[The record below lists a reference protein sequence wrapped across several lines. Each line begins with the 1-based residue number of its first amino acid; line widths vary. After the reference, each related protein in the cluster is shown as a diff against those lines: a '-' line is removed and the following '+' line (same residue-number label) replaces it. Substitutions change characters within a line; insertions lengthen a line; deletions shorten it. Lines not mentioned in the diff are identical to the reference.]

1 MTIERGGERRTGLVF
16 ARITVAGVVGALL
29 VGVVGVLGLA
39 ARQDALGEAIADRG
53 TLSAAMLDVYRALAD
68 AEAASLNALLV
79 DPQRAAEAKER
90 FREDLFEVHDALRRA
105 ESAAA
110 GCAEDCPGAR
120 LTTLVDLL
128 PEYSRLVEVG
138 WVGNAAGDPVGTS
151 YLAQA
156 SYLMQETLLPAA
168 ERANQEQRA
177 AMVDGLEDGVAH
189 PWFLYALLVAGVAG
203 MVWAQ
208 RIVRERTRRRNNR
221 GLLAA
226 TAVVILL
233 GAVVLAG
240 TVVASSRVGT
250 STALLADVVVPLSE
264 ARNEARKAD
273 GQEAR
278 IVAFPALGDREGLA
292 NLFRKAGERL
302 AAASAHVEAERDL
315 LGTAREALEQ
325 WRETAEPMTRPLD
338 PSLDHKEMTAIIV
351 NPREGLHTT
360 DDVAFDAAV
369 SAVIDHHRT
378 LATAAAGSAWRWTAP
393 LAWVLALG
401 ALLAAGSVY
410 WGMRPRLEEY
420 R

>member
-1 MTIERGGERRTGLVF
+1 MIIKWGGERRTGLVF

-29 VGVVGVLGLA
+29 VGAVGVLGLG
-39 ARQDALGEAIADRG
+39 ARQEALGSAIADRG
-53 TLSAAMLDVYRALAD
+53 TLSAAVLDVYRALAD

-79 DPQRAAEAKER
+79 DPQRAAEAKAR
-90 FREDLFEVHDALRRA
+90 FREDLFEVHGALRRA
-105 ESAAA
+105 ESAAV
-110 GCAEDCPGAR
+110 GCAQACPGAQVE
-120 LTTLVDLL
+120 TLVDLL
-128 PEYSRLVEVG
+128 PEYSRLVEAG
-138 WVGNAAGDPVGTS
+138 WAGSAAGNPVGTS

-156 SYLMQETLLPAA
+156 SFLMQATLLPAA
-168 ERANQEQRA
+168 ERANQEQRT

-189 PWFLYALLVAGVAG
+189 PWALYALLAAAVAGL
-203 MVWAQ
+203 VWAQ
-208 RIVRERTRRRNNR
+208 RVVRERTRRRNNR

-226 TAVVILL
+226 TAVVVLL
-233 GAVVLAG
+233 GAVVLAV
-240 TVVASSRVGT
+240 TAVASSRVGT
-250 STALLADVVVPLSE
+250 STALLAEVVVPLSE

-292 NLFRKAGERL
+292 ELFRTTGERL
-302 AAASAHVEAERDL
+302 AAADPHVEAGHDA

-325 WRETAEPMTRPLD
+325 WRRTAEPMTQPLD

-351 NPREGLHTT
+351 NPRAGLSTT

-378 LATAAAGSAWRWTAP
+378 LSTAAAGSAWRWTAP
-393 LAWVLALG
+393 LAWVLAAG
-401 ALLAAGSVY
+401 ALLAAGAVY